1 MAALTELKPPAA
13 EPLSAAELRAHL
25 RLAANAEEE
34 ALLLELLAAAR
45 SFVEAEA
52 GLCLIERELRL
63 TLDRWPAGGTVS
75 LPRHPVRAV
84 LAVTVGGADGTSE
97 ALAPDRYAADT
108 LSRPARVRLL
118 GRPAPPSAGL
128 NGIAIDFR
136 AGYGADGRAV
146 PALVRQAM
154 LVLAACWYECRAFDP
169 EAPNA
174 AQGVAA
180 AVAPLLARFRL
191 RRL

>member
-45 SFVEAEA
+45 GFVQAEA

-84 LAVTVGGADGTSE
+84 LAVTVGGADAPSE

-108 LSRPARVRLL
+108 LSRPARMVGRCRRWS
-118 GRPAPPSAGL
+118 GRRCWCWRPAGTSAAPSIRRRATPPKASRRL
-128 NGIAIDFR
+128 WRRFW
-136 AGYGADGRAV
+136 
-146 PALVRQAM
+146 PASG
-154 LVLAACWYECRAFDP
+154 C
-169 EAPNA
+169 
-174 AQGVAA
+174 GGSSG
-180 AVAPLLARFRL
+180 APLCRPRPAATKA
-191 RRL
+191 